1 VRDDLLDARAC
12 IDWTLAQ
19 FPILEERVNSWLK
32 LNVVV
37 EVEDAG
43 PSNVLVAVQ
52 REELPRSF
60 NVEIGAY
67 LNTVRSSLDILA
79 STLATRYGICAP
91 EDAYFP
97 ITKSETAFRV
107 PGSRSATFFLGLP
120 PAERSR
126 LEALKPYQGG
136 NDDLWS
142 LHRLD
147 IMRKHRRLLTVI
159 AEPDFFSVEGP
170 GIHRY
175 FTPPSIGFMRAGN
188 ASERK
193 VVLGLMAKDAPPY
206 GMKFCT
212 VCCVRRGRDHRPE
225 AGCTSAPRL
234 CGARVLDHQAIRLI
248 QMLNPDHRF
257 PVI

>member
-1 VRDDLLDARAC
+1 MRRASEVRDDLLDAQAC
-12 IDWTLAQ
+12 IDWTTDRLPA
-19 FPILEERVNSWLK
+19 LEERINSWLE

-43 PSNVLVAVQ
+43 PSNVLVAAQ
-52 REELPRSF
+52 RDELPRSL

-67 LNTVRSSLDILA
+67 LNIIRSSLDLLA
-79 STLATRYGICAP
+79 STLAARYNICAP

-97 ITKSETAFRV
+97 ISKSETAFRA
-107 PGSRSATFFLGLP
+107 PGGKPAHFVSALP
-120 PAERSR
+120 PIERSR

-136 NDDLWS
+136 NADLWS

-147 IMRKHRRLLTVI
+147 IMRKHRRLLTVV

-175 FTPPSIGFMRAGN
+175 FTPVATGFMRADN
-188 ASERK
+188 VSERK

-206 GMKFCT
+206 GMKFAPYVAFDEDAIT
-212 VCCVRRGRDHRPE
+212 SRKRVVRALQDF
-225 AGCTSAPRL
+225 ATLATSIVEL
-234 CGARVLDHQAIRLI
+234 FG
-248 QMLNPDHRF
+248 
-257 PVI
+257 

>member
-1 VRDDLLDARAC
+1 MCDDLLDAQAC
-12 IDWTLAQ
+12 VDWAVEQLPA
-19 FPILEERVNSWLK
+19 LGDRLNGWLR

-67 LNTVRSSLDILA
+67 LNTLRSSLDILA
-79 STLATRYGICAP
+79 SAVAVRHDICAP

-97 ITKSETAFRV
+97 IARSESALGV
-107 PGSRSATFFLGLP
+107 LGSRSAKFLAGLP
-120 PAERSR
+120 LPQRAHI
-126 LEALKPYQGG
+126 EALKPYMGG
-136 NDDLWS
+136 NEDLWS
-142 LHRLD
+142 LHQLD

-159 AEPDFFSVEGP
+159 AEPDFFSVEGA
-170 GIHRY
+170 GIHKY
-175 FTPPSIGFMRAGN
+175 FTPVATGFMRADN

-206 GMKFCT
+206 GMKFAPYVAFDET
-212 VCCVRRGRDHRPE
+212 AITGRKRVVRTLYDF
-225 AGCTSAPRL
+225 ATLATSIIKL
-234 CGARVLDHQAIRLI
+234 FDS
-248 QMLNPDHRF
+248 
-257 PVI
+257 